1 MALDIFSIGQD
12 EEEEEKLLS
21 IDDVKNRIKETQELV
36 AQNQEDFERID
47 TSRKMAYGFEQE
59 PMLTANL
66 GRYASA
72 IYESATSD
80 LTFDEALSQ
89 IEYKRQQ
96 DIFKEYPEFRG
107 VSEQQEDVA
116 VVAGRVG
123 GAVADPITWVFPWL
137 KVAKAGKLAA
147 AATGAAFTG
156 SEIALR
162 DNLIYGEVNPINL
175 GVATVL
181 GGAGGTLSGYLA
193 NRVKAGEVVES
204 RAQKAIEEVA
214 ADVNAV
220 ERIEIDASVGP
231 KPRVKLLPFQEG
243 EKPRFKLM
251 LSSEEIADIEDAA
264 SRVVT
269 AESRMAAIPEATATG
284 TNLTMRHEPIVKMQQ
299 VLSDLKSFTV
309 SPSAKRQRNA
319 DKMVASLER
328 ALKRQQK
335 KENPDRL
342 IIEDIQERLAFF
354 RTEKE
359 AKAVQGTKAYNAA
372 LQDRISSIQEKITD
386 LENKFMSGH
395 IKRSTAAVDL
405 AANTLEDLNKNNKMT
420 QGILKALIFEPTR
433 PIIGGIGGYVTAG
446 VVGDE
451 DDTALMGALVAGG
464 AALGYYQ
471 KALQNMRLSA
481 VDLETG
487 KMFIGESAES
497 TLNTAAKILTAGT
510 SATKSDAY
518 GGWNKIITNLLI
530 QKPGGATNSVETTYL
545 SDLSSYMGDVAKIFG
560 DSYENTNVVKA
571 VTEVMRGWTDP
582 SQIRAGYR
590 GISGELSKK
599 GLTEADVAEVQRIA
613 PLLAQTNDGIKDSM
627 KSAGIK
633 FTELDNYGLAQ
644 LWNYETIAKK
654 GADSFLDDSIRA
666 FTIQYENKLANGLI
680 KNMPT
685 EERILKEASDFVD
698 NVRGIDRYSSTGNYN
713 SYQLFVRPTVEGQ
726 PARFRPLAKNFEKH
740 RKLTDTQAT
749 AFMAE
754 RGWLNLDSKAVSFMY
769 ADRAIKMRN
778 FANVFGAEGEL
789 INRALSNINDVFLK
803 AGSDKARFGTAYRD
817 NLLNTIEA
825 FWGVHGKTSKLGS
838 MGSYL
843 MPLVTTLANST
854 MLTRVSISALG
865 DLVQPIQNSGVGP
878 AIKSIMSK
886 VKPGQSF
893 SSKSGFKYD
902 KSFEREYMALMQH
915 GTDPFSSF
923 QSGLNEFNRR
933 FFKYVGLELVTKAA
947 RGFAY
952 DVGVRRAFDIAKKG
966 KLTDALQK
974 EINQLGLSAD
984 DLKVVS
990 KYKNVNEAF
999 DSEDGL
1005 KILDIAG
1012 RRSADRDAILPVVG
1026 NRLLFT
1032 QTGNPYIRSLGQFL
1046 SWAQAKTAQTNAL
1059 VERIENKDVALA
1071 VRTVGLVPVYMGVQ
1085 YLREKSKLSDPRRSE
1100 AHDFFSTKHVQE
1112 SLKLSGNI
1120 LPFHIDKIVSGLGA
1134 PSNKLISANIS
1145 PSLSYADSF
1154 AGQFAKAYKNM
1165 EKGDYEGASKNLVEV
1180 LPFGKE
1186 VSYLTGMKDRPSYAK
1201 GGEVLDVPNVPTEP
1215 DQRIDKM
1222 TGLPYDQQA
1231 GTAFVDEE
1239 DPLRRLGFG
1248 LGSLVTRGVQKVVGA
1263 LDDDVVEKAIKNT
1276 DEIIEEQVRIAK
1288 AIEAGE
1294 DPGPFVVTKEI
1305 DEEDARAA
1313 AKMTQEDIAKWQ
1325 EENALPESQRQ
1336 KQRPEIVE
1344 QLVEVL
1350 GGRKTIEEYR
1360 DMVDEAFPPTIYT
1373 KENAPKFPSLVEVR
1387 GGVGKKTTTGGRG
1400 IVGADVPVEEGRRV
1414 SSRLDIPAYDQRNVW
1429 AVTLHEP
1436 GTSGKAFAYGQT
1448 AILKNVDFTT
1458 NPKTALDI
1466 ALGQG
1471 KGTIARIEGNW
1482 VNHNPRQTYEKA
1494 VDLLDSDEWV
1504 QVGMNPFKHSYFY
1517 DKATMQPVVRAEEVI
1532 QVGPLVLVKKKGIQY
1547 ASPDDE
1553 MFKVDLRG
1561 LVDKKSKVPL
1571 TTLAKEGKINID
1583 ETRFGLF
1590 GFGKKDKNIQ
1600 QTVDD
1605 IANDLTIN
1613 TEGKALKDVMSY
1625 VGSKS
1630 AEAGKEDYKIIAD
1643 KVAKQLDNFEKEGFS
1658 FNYEIT
1664 RLKKGSDRELEK
1676 PAPTAIANRGA
1687 AGVANLSGKDKKIS
1701 VYIND
1706 LNARDSLSNGL
1717 NYETILHEG
1726 IHAATMSAIKVG
1738 NLKSQ
1743 AGTKLSKDVKDLY
1756 SLFNYVIKQF
1766 NEKAKT
1772 SPESLNEFE
1781 SKAFKGM
1788 NNALNNPDEMVTW
1801 GLTNS
1806 EMQTYLEGI
1815 KYGST
1820 NAWTAFVR
1828 KIREILGLSAKED
1841 TALSEL
1847 LRISDELLSAD
1858 VKQITSVTEEL
1869 TGGSSSGKLLSSL
1882 KRKKYSKGSIT
1893 RVGRKVYHDEEGQPY
1908 SEKTETIQLDDGRWV
1923 NYPTIDKDGN
1933 KIPEKLF
1940 KKLVESQATKEG
1952 VVDFITGEVLPTF
1965 KDKEEAI
1972 KQAVKRS
1979 KSLLEE

>member
-1 MALDIFSIGQD
+1 MALDILNIGQD

-36 AQNQEDFERID
+36 AQNQEDFESLD

-147 AATGAAFTG
+147 ATTGAAFTG

-162 DNLIYGEVNPINL
+162 DNLIYGEVNPLSL

-214 ADVNAV
+214 SDVNAV

-231 KPRVKLLPFQEG
+231 KPRVKLISPSLEG

-251 LSSEEIADIEDAA
+251 LSSQEIADIEDAA

-309 SPSAKRQRNA
+309 SPSARRKRSA
-319 DKMVASLER
+319 DKMVVSLER

-359 AKAVQGTKAYNAA
+359 AKAAQGTKAYNAA

-471 KALQNMRLSA
+471 KALQKMRLSA

-487 KMFIGESAES
+487 RMYIGQAAES
-497 TLNTAAKILTAGT
+497 TLNTASKILTAGT

-545 SDLSSYMGDVAKIFG
+545 SDFSSYMGDVAKIFG
-560 DSYENTNVVKA
+560 DSFENTNVVKA

-613 PLLAQTNDGIKDSM
+613 PLLAQANDGIKDSM
-627 KSAGIK
+627 KAAGIK

-654 GADSFLDDSIRA
+654 GADSFLDDAIKA
-666 FTIQYENKLANGLI
+666 FTIQYENKFANGLI
-680 KNMPT
+680 KNMPK

-713 SYQLFVRPTVEGQ
+713 SYQIFVRPTVEGQ

-893 SSKSGFKYD
+893 SSKAGFKYD

-1012 RRSADRDAILPVVG
+1012 RRSADRDAILPLVG

-1071 VRTVGLVPVYMGVQ
+1071 VRTAGLVPVYMGVQ
-1085 YLREKSKLSDPRRSE
+1085 YLREESKLSDPRRSE

-1134 PSNKLISANIS
+1134 PSNKLISANIA
-1145 PSLSYADSF
+1145 PSLSYADNF
-1154 AGQFAKAYKNM
+1154 AQQMSKATRNIKAEDYDGAVKNM
-1165 EKGDYEGASKNLVEV
+1165 IELA
-1180 LPFGKE
+1180 PFGKD
-1186 VSYLTGMKDRPSYAK
+1186 VAYLLDLKDRPSYAK
-1201 GGEVLDVPNVPTEP
+1201 GGEVLDVPNAPTEP

-1222 TGLPYDQQA
+1222 TGQPYDQQA

-1248 LGSLVTRGVQKVVGA
+1248 LGSLVKKAVGG
-1263 LDDDVVEKAIKNT
+1263 L
-1276 DEIIEEQVRIAK
+1276 
-1288 AIEAGE
+1288 
-1294 DPGPFVVTKEI
+1294 
-1305 DEEDARAA
+1305 
-1313 AKMTQEDIAKWQ
+1313 
-1325 EENALPESQRQ
+1325 
-1336 KQRPEIVE
+1336 
-1344 QLVEVL
+1344 
-1350 GGRKTIEEYR
+1350 
-1360 DMVDEAFPPTIYT
+1360 
-1373 KENAPKFPSLVEVR
+1373 
-1387 GGVGKKTTTGGRG
+1387 
-1400 IVGADVPVEEGRRV
+1400 
-1414 SSRLDIPAYDQRNVW
+1414 
-1429 AVTLHEP
+1429 
-1436 GTSGKAFAYGQT
+1436 
-1448 AILKNVDFTT
+1448 NVD
-1458 NPKTALDI
+1458 K
-1466 ALGQG
+1466 
-1471 KGTIARIEGNW
+1471 
-1482 VNHNPRQTYEKA
+1482 EK
-1494 VDLLDSDEWV
+1494 
-1504 QVGMNPFKHSYFY
+1504 QNFK
-1517 DKATMQPVVRAEEVI
+1517 
-1532 QVGPLVLVKKKGIQY
+1532 
-1547 ASPDDE
+1547 
-1553 MFKVDLRG
+1553 
-1561 LVDKKSKVPL
+1561 
-1571 TTLAKEGKINID
+1571 
-1583 ETRFGLF
+1583 
-1590 GFGKKDKNIQ
+1590 
-1600 QTVDD
+1600 
-1605 IANDLTIN
+1605 
-1613 TEGKALKDVMSY
+1613 
-1625 VGSKS
+1625 
-1630 AEAGKEDYKIIAD
+1630 
-1643 KVAKQLDNFEKEGFS
+1643 
-1658 FNYEIT
+1658 
-1664 RLKKGSDRELEK
+1664 
-1676 PAPTAIANRGA
+1676 
-1687 AGVANLSGKDKKIS
+1687 SG
-1701 VYIND
+1701 
-1706 LNARDSLSNGL
+1706 R
-1717 NYETILHEG
+1717 
-1726 IHAATMSAIKVG
+1726 
-1738 NLKSQ
+1738 
-1743 AGTKLSKDVKDLY
+1743 
-1756 SLFNYVIKQF
+1756 
-1766 NEKAKT
+1766 
-1772 SPESLNEFE
+1772 
-1781 SKAFKGM
+1781 
-1788 NNALNNPDEMVTW
+1788 
-1801 GLTNS
+1801 
-1806 EMQTYLEGI
+1806 
-1815 KYGST
+1815 
-1820 NAWTAFVR
+1820 
-1828 KIREILGLSAKED
+1828 
-1841 TALSEL
+1841 
-1847 LRISDELLSAD
+1847 
-1858 VKQITSVTEEL
+1858 
-1869 TGGSSSGKLLSSL
+1869 LLSSL
-1882 KRKKYSKGSIT
+1882 KR
-1893 RVGRKVYHDEEGQPY
+1893 RVNG
-1908 SEKTETIQLDDGRWV
+1908 I
-1923 NYPTIDKDGN
+1923 
-1933 KIPEKLF
+1933 
-1940 KKLVESQATKEG
+1940 
-1952 VVDFITGEVLPTF
+1952 
-1965 KDKEEAI
+1965 
-1972 KQAVKRS
+1972 
-1979 KSLLEE
+1979 